1 LVSGKPPRRSV
12 YATSRVTAVRRRYLN
27 TFRGEP
33 AISGFAWHFTP
44 TLRSSLRFAIQM
56 GSGLH
61 ARVPHASPCPRVDH
75 PVSGRLPATCR
86 PFGLA
91 FAPAPAVPALTSRR
105 TTTRRLILQKAR
117 RHSRPL
123 ARTPLRPAGSARFQA
138 LFHSPRRGA
147 FHRSLTVLVPYRS
160 LRVFSLGSWSTRFP
174 TRFRV
179 SDGTHV
185 NAAPPPTPDRLR
197 DSHPLRSTVPVSF
210 GSHVCGGR
218 GRGTVLPASRS
229 TPTQQRVP
237 AHPLTRF
244 GLLPFRSPLLRE
256 SSLFLAVLR
265 CFSSRG
271 LPTPIADVSPRC
283 RGGVAPFG
291 YPWITRCQHVPRA
304 FRGVAASFI
313 GSRRL
318 GIHRA
323 LIIVDSHPA
332 DPPDTPLSRR
342 RRDPAPCFG
351 LHASCPAETGVLSGG
366 VAGIRTPDLRRARA
380 ALSQLSYDPVAASA
394 QPRPSVG
401 APGLEPGT
409 SVLSGPRS
417 HHLSYAPAARP
428 RGRRRRSEA
437 TTHLRSIPHPPAP
450 PGRPQTG
457 P

>member
-1 LVSGKPPRRSV
+1 VVDPASHPIPRVGWYSRDCPTQRLPGPPTGLSPPPVGRS
-12 YATSRVTAVRRRYLN
+12 SAVRLHTDVSANAGDRTPDTPYYP
-27 TFRGEP
+27 GP
-33 AISGFAWHFTP
+33 AARP
-44 TLRSSLRFAIQM
+44 RSYADPVW
-56 GSGLH
+56 
-61 ARVPHASPCPRVDH
+61 AP
-75 PVSGRLPATCR
+75 PVSLAATPGILSLP
-86 PFGLA
+86 
-91 FAPAPAVPALTSRR
+91 
-105 TTTRRLILQKAR
+105 
-117 RHSRPL
+117 
-123 ARTPLRPAGSARFQA
+123 
-138 LFHSPRRGA
+138 
-147 FHRSLTVLVPYRS
+147 
-160 LRVFSLGSWSTRFP
+160 
-174 TRFRV
+174 
-179 SDGTHV
+179 
-185 NAAPPPTPDRLR
+185 
-197 DSHPLRSTVPVSF
+197 
-210 GSHVCGGR
+210 
-218 GRGTVLPASRS
+218 RGTEMFQFP
-229 TPTQQRVP
+229 
-237 AHPLTRF
+237 
-244 GLLPFRSPLLRE
+244 RSPHGHT
-256 SSLFLAVLR
+256 A
-265 CFSSRG
+265 
-271 LPTPIADVSPRC
+271 VSPRC

>member
-1 LVSGKPPRRSV
+1 MVSGKPPRRSV
-12 YATSRVTAVRRRYLN
+12 YATSRVTAARRRYLN

-91 FAPAPAVPALTSRR
+91 FAPAPAVPALTSRQ

-123 ARTPLRPAGSARFQA
+123 TRTPLRPAGSARFQA

-160 LRVFSLGSWSTRFP
+160 LRVFSLGSWSTPIP

-179 SDGTHV
+179 SDGTHA
-185 NAAPPPTPDRLR
+185 NTAPHHRPDRLR
-197 DSHPLRSTVPVSF
+197 DSHPLRSTVPVPF
-210 GSHVCGGR
+210 GSRPWPRR

-271 LPTPIADVSPRC
+271 LPTPIRTCLP
-283 RGGVAPFG
+283 
-291 YPWITRCQHVPRA
+291 
-304 FRGVAASFI
+304 AAGEGLPHS
-313 GSRRL
+313 
-318 GIHRA
+318 
-323 LIIVDSHPA
+323 
-332 DPPDTPLSRR
+332 DTPGS
-342 RRDPAPCFG
+342 
-351 LHASCPAETGVLSGG
+351 
-366 VAGIRTPDLRRARA
+366 
-380 ALSQLSYDPVAASA
+380 PVASTSPGPFAA
-394 QPRPSVG
+394 WPRPSS
-401 APGLEPGT
+401 A
-409 SVLSGPRS
+409 RS
-417 HHLSYAPAARP
+417 A
-428 RGRRRRSEA
+428 
-437 TTHLRSIPHPPAP
+437 
-450 PGRPQTG
+450 
-457 P
+457 